1 MPLLIWMDLSEEERL
16 TVTRLF
22 ERYGDALY
30 VFARSFLRDPF
41 TAEEAVQ
48 DAFLELV
55 AKPKRM
61 KERTAEE
68 LRSYLYAAVRTHAI
82 RAYRK
87 RRREAPAT
95 ENDLAERLGEL
106 PDANETVDAIAS
118 AVISPRLDG
127 IIDGLSPAAQ
137 EVLYLKYGDDRTN
150 GEIAER
156 LGISYN
162 AVSARLSRAYAEL
175 RNALEKGGE
184 PV

>member
-1 MPLLIWMDLSEEERL
+1 MPVLIWMDLSEEERL
-16 TVTRLF
+16 TVTALF

-30 VFARSFLRDPF
+30 AFARSFLRDPF
-41 TAEEAVQ
+41 AAEEVVQ

-87 RRREAPAT
+87 LRREAPAA

-118 AVISPRLDG
+118 AAISPRLDAV
-127 IIDGLSPAAQ
+127 IDGLSPAAR
-137 EVLYLKYGDDRTN
+137 EVLYLKYGDERTN

-156 LGISYN
+156 LGITYN

-175 RNALEKGGE
+175 RNALEKGGN